1 LTLLLIVAAQPNRG
15 CPPQNK
21 EIIFLIAV
29 EAKVIHQKTIIIS
42 DHNINYQPIFQD
54 LTISKAI
61 FPIIQIRGF
70 TRFDHY

>member
-1 LTLLLIVAAQPNRG
+1 MTLLLIVAVRPNRG
-15 CPPQNK
+15 YPPQNK
-21 EIIFLIAV
+21 EIIFLIV
-29 EAKVIHQKTIIIS
+29 MEAKVIHRKTIIIS
-42 DHNINYQPIFQD
+42 DQNINYQLIFQD